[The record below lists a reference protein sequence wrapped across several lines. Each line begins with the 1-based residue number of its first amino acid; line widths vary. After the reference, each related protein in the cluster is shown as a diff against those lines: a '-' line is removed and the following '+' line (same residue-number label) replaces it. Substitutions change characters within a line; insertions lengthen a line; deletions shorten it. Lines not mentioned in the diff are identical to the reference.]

1 MDNIAFSRGATLTIS
16 SGAITVTQRNHIVAA
31 ETGTTDDLA
40 TITNGINFSDNTVE
54 AQIRLQ
60 ADTGDTITLKHGT
73 GNIQIPGGT
82 DFTLASDATVI
93 LEWDDFDSVWRV
105 PSTIATAT
113 TIEGTSIT
121 STGEDD
127 GEILVADGADG
138 VAWELQPLYLI
149 GSSVL
154 GAAAASMAVSSIPA
168 TYRALIIR
176 TQARSV
182 AAASSNNILLY
193 MNADTTATNY
203 STQRISTAGDGAA
216 VSTAASKGTVGGI
229 QGLFSLAHNTDLAN
243 SYGQGE
249 FMINQYA
256 GTSYI
261 KNALYRGGTQILAAT
276 SASNMIMA
284 SCFGSWHS
292 TAAITAVTAVTQAG
306 NNLDA
311 GSAIWVYGV
320 K

>member
-40 TITNGINFSDNTVE
+40 TITNGINFSDDTVE

-73 GNIQIPGGT
+73 GNIEVPGGA

-93 LEWDDFDSVWRV
+93 LEWDDFDSVWRI

-149 GSSVL
+149 GSVTL
-154 GAAAASMAVSSIPA
+154 GAGAASMAVSSIPA
-168 TYRALIIR
+168 TYRALWVVVIG
-176 TQARSV
+176 RST
-182 AAASSNNILLY
+182 AAASFNNGLLQF
-193 MNADTTATNY
+193 NSDTTVTNY
-203 STQRISTAGDGAA
+203 NTQRVVSQAA
-216 VSTAASKGTVGGI
+216 VNTPAEIIGTLAGVQLASSIT
-229 QGLFSLAHNTDLAN
+229 HNTDLAN
-243 SYGQGE
+243 SFGRAQILIYDYASTSILKSVLAQG
-249 FMINQYA
+249 MAQT
-256 GTSYI
+256 GTSVTSGGAEI
-261 KNALYRGGTQILAAT
+261 ATIGGT
-276 SASNMIMA
+276 
-284 SCFGSWHS
+284 WHS
-292 TAAITAVTAVTQAG
+292 TAAIATVSKLQ
-306 NNLDA
+306 
-311 GSAIWVYGV
+311 VYGV